1 MRDKPSAQD
10 QATANAFAHSWNNLP
25 RQPIYSPEQHAD
37 WLAPLC
43 PKDFEGKAVLELG
56 CGNGSLLFY
65 GGNWNPRTLVG
76 VDLGDSVRS
85 AEEIMAQGTFKSWK
99 IIQADLTEFQAEP
112 FDIVYCIGVLHHL
125 KQPERG
131 LDAVLRNVKPG
142 GAFHCWVYAKEGNG
156 VVRSLVE
163 PLRHVVSRWPWP
175 VVKYGIATP
184 LAVPFFAY
192 AKGVS
197 LLKDIPGVS
206 RLPLFAYCQWAA
218 RREFAFFRHVAFD
231 QLVTPQTTFFDK
243 QTIEAWL
250 ASRPEVDPRSIYIQF
265 RNGNSWKFGGRVEKS
280 PRL

>member
-25 RQPIYSPEQHAD
+25 RKPIYSPEQHAD
-37 WLAPLC
+37 WLAPLG
-43 PKDFEGKAVLELG
+43 PKDFEGKDVLELG

-65 GGNWNPRTLVG
+65 GGNWNPRTLIG

-85 AEEIMAQGTFKSWK
+85 AEEIMAQGMFKSWK
-99 IIQADLTEFQAEP
+99 IIQADLTEFRAEP

-125 KQPERG
+125 KQPESG

-142 GAFHCWVYAKEGNG
+142 GAFHCWVYAKEGNR

-175 VVKYGIATP
+175 VVKYGIAMP
-184 LAVPFFAY
+184 LAMPFFAY

-197 LLKDIPGVS
+197 MLKDIPGVS
-206 RLPLFAYCQWAA
+206 RLPLFSYCQWAA

-243 QTIEAWL
+243 QTIEDWL
-250 ASRPEVDPRSIYIQF
+250 AARPEVEPQSIYIQF
-265 RNGNSWKFGGRVEKS
+265 RNGNSWKFGGRVKES